1 MARLNAMIY
10 GGSQGRYKYEPRL
23 CVTILVLLLILK
35 GVNAKQTFDNS
46 HLQGY
51 EVVWPQPQAFDFKS
65 ASDGNVS
72 NFWISK
78 WQYDVVEPNMMSR
91 AGLMHI
97 ALSFS
102 RYNASMHMLL
112 SAPEYTRVQYKS
124 FRETAHVG
132 NPLAPITVGYELK
145 IRIKIASNKEF
156 GSLQRNEHESVPG
169 MGSAYHYTLQHGNY
183 DESYEIQIVE
193 AEAENNNT
201 LLCDITAN
209 TVWGVKHAFTTL
221 EQLFVHDNQNR
232 LLLHPSISGLPLKL
246 KDWPRYPY
254 RGLLIDTARRK

>member
-1 MARLNAMIY
+1 MVIGLNSKT
-10 GGSQGRYKYEPRL
+10 GYKDCPRL
-23 CVTILVLLLILK
+23 YETFLVLVLIS

-51 EVVWPQPQAFDFKS
+51 EVVWPQPQAFEFNS
-65 ASDGNVS
+65 ASDGNAS
-72 NFWISK
+72 NFWVSK

-112 SAPEYTRVQYKS
+112 SAPEYTRVQYKT
-124 FRETAHVG
+124 FRKSGHVG
-132 NPLAPITVGYELK
+132 NSLAPITVGHDLN
-145 IRIKIASNKEF
+145 IRINMASSKEF
-156 GSLQRNEHESVPG
+156 GSLQRNEYEGVPG
-169 MGSAYHYTLQHGNY
+169 MDSAYHYTLQHGNY
-183 DESYEIQIVE
+183 DESYEIQVVE
-193 AEAENNNT
+193 AEAPSNNT
-201 LLCDITAN
+201 LLCEITAN

-232 LLLHPSISGLPLKL
+232 LLLHPSISSLPLKL